1 MTEPTGRTRTKK
13 EILHLEFEGLPP
25 TVNMMYRG
33 LQGHRYK
40 TNACKKF
47 QAGLQMALSLKYGD
61 STPLEG
67 CVELDITF
75 TTPSRRRWDIDNR
88 VKALQDCLAPSGV
101 IQDDSQIDILHVERR
116 HGEFENTGVT
126 LCLLEEK

>member
-1 MTEPTGRTRTKK
+1 MPRTQTEVLT
-13 EILHLEFEGLPP
+13 LEFEGLPP

-40 TNACKKF
+40 TQEAQNYQADVTQQLTNAWGE
-47 QAGLQMALSLKYGD
+47 QPPLTGRVALH
-61 STPLEG
+61 
-67 CVELDITF
+67 ITF

-101 IQDDSQIDILHVERR
+101 VKDDSQVDILHVERR
-116 HGEFENTGVT
+116 HGDFEKTEVK
-126 LCLLEEK
+126 LYVLEEK